1 MKVKYSKST
10 QEDFRKHRDY
20 LTRTGKSDGHKY
32 QKYELDGIS
41 KSLKSNISK
50 GLKDIK
56 EHKDSIFPKEF
67 EYHSDSHKMYVD
79 KKSHHIV
86 FYKVITPKKGEPY
99 ISVEKCIHSTELK
112 KELEKR
118 GIKPLKGC
126 DKSLLDDLETV
137 YREDDVKSKEDSDE
151 ELEVDKDSKKDP
163 RKIWKRRPK
172 ENGKGLTKNYY
183 NIHNPESSIS
193 QEQFDELVRNY
204 EESNESLKDIK
215 NLIIESNII
224 SLSSYLNERLSCQK

>member
-10 QEDFRKHRDY
+10 QEDFRKHRVY

-50 GLKDIK
+50 GLTDIK

-86 FYKVITPKKGEPY
+86 FYTIETKSDGERVIKVR
-99 ISVEKCIHSTELK
+99 KCIHSTELK
-112 KELEKR
+112 KELEEK
-118 GIKPLKGC
+118 GIKPLKDC

-137 YREDDVKSKEDSDE
+137 YREDDVKSKDDSDE
-151 ELEVDKDSKKDP
+151 EFEEDTDEEGNP
-163 RKIWKRRPK
+163 RQHKTGPQGGKYYRVKI
-172 ENGKGLTKNYY
+172 NGKWGPWNSKT
-183 NIHNPESSIS
+183 S
-193 QEQFDELVRNY
+193 
-204 EESNESLKDIK
+204 ESLKDIK
-215 NLIIESNII
+215 DMIIESNII
-224 SLSSYLNERLSCQK
+224 SLSSYLTERISC

>member
-50 GLKDIK
+50 GLTDIK

-99 ISVEKCIHSTELK
+99 ISVEKCIHSTELR

-224 SLSSYLNERLSCQK
+224 SLSSYLNERLSC